1 MTRELDL
8 ELEKL
13 RKQAFSKCAKCRKK
27 FKRFSIKIMDSKSL
41 GKLKKEGKLILNR
54 YFCAKRG
61 KKKSRTA
68 GLKVSDGLVIFH

>member
-1 MTRELDL
+1 
-8 ELEKL
+8 
-13 RKQAFSKCAKCRKK
+13 
-27 FKRFSIKIMDSKSL
+27 MDSKSL